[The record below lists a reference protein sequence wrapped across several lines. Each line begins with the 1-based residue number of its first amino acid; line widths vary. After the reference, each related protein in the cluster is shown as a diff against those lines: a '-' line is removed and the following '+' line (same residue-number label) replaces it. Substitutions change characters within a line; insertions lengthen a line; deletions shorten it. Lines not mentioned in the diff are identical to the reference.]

1 MKIEIREVPHKTVFV
16 WLSAEEAA
24 DEVLMTSLRA
34 NYAKW
39 RARGFLP
46 VVFESG
52 RGDLENS
59 MYQLMKHN
67 YQTIAKNKL
76 E

>member
-1 MKIEIREVPHKTVFV
+1 MKIEIKEVPHKTVLV

-24 DEVLMTSLRA
+24 NEVMMTSLRA
-34 NYAKW
+34 NYVKW
-39 RARGFLP
+39 RAKGYLP

-52 RGDLENS
+52 SGDLENS